1 MNEGALI
8 RRIKAI
14 RIAHASAGL
23 GTEGH
28 TPGAIGS
35 ELAQIGAKTQL
46 SHARMPTDPPIT
58 PKAERILSQ
67 CCADASL
74 VQYELTIRADDA
86 VTKSMSTAR
95 SRKTSVTSN
104 GCVDLRAK

>member
-28 TPGAIGS
+28 RLARLALGS
-35 ELAQIGAKTQL
+35 RIGAKTQL
-46 SHARMPTDPPIT
+46 SDARMPTDPPIT

-67 CCADASL
+67 CCAD
-74 VQYELTIRADDA
+74 TIL
-86 VTKSMSTAR
+86 SST
-95 SRKTSVTSN
+95 S
-104 GCVDLRAK
+104 